1 MAPQSESKGTRIP
14 IGETDLL
21 PTLKSVLSGLGHFA
35 NALHEATNFL
45 PAKSSQ
51 AAGEF
56 QTTEADRAEI
66 ETAYSLAATLLM
78 AAENH
83 LEGVSRL
90 LVEPLTHYGLFAVCR
105 AAMENSARAWWL
117 LDPEIAVNERAARGL
132 LTRFFSLHEAAQVE
146 ELMNPD
152 KKWHELESVGRAKRV
167 AARARAQG
175 FTVVTNKR
183 GRFGL
188 EGHERPSTT
197 ALLEA
202 VHDELGA
209 VMYKYLSAS
218 VHGTSY
224 ALMQEMEFE
233 ESARGGM
240 GRIAKPSS
248 DFTMI
253 GASICFAGLTYLF
266 AFDRH
271 VYLYGHH
278 VDEWVSWRRHAL
290 KVFRR
295 ATPSAG

>member
-1 MAPQSESKGTRIP
+1 MTSNESKDVTVPVSETALIP
-14 IGETDLL
+14 AM
-21 PTLKSVLSGLGHFA
+21 KSILSGFGRFA
-35 NALHEATNFL
+35 NALHEATDFL
-45 PAKSSQ
+45 PAARSQ
-51 AAGEF
+51 AAREY
-56 QTTEADRAEI
+56 QTDDGDRGQV
-66 ETAYSLAATLLM
+66 ETNYSLAATLLM

-83 LEGVSRL
+83 LEATSRL

-117 LDPEIAVNERAARGL
+117 LDPDIDVKERVARGL

-152 KKWHELESVGRAKRV
+152 KKWEELQSVARARDV
-167 AARARAQG
+167 AERARAQG
-175 FTVVTNKR
+175 FTVTATKR

-188 EGHERPSTT
+188 EGVERPSTT
-197 ALLEA
+197 ALLEE
-202 VHDELGA
+202 VHEELGA

-240 GRIAKPSS
+240 GRIAKPSGS
-248 DFTMI
+248 FTMI
-253 GASICFAGLTYLF
+253 GASISVAGLTYLF

-278 VDEWVSWRRHAL
+278 VDEWVSWRTHAL
-290 KVFRR
+290 KVLRR
-295 ATPSAG
+295 AAP